1 MVPEGHNMRQG
12 RHPTIL
18 LRATLGGM
26 LSLCYPRG
34 MLPLWFIISPSPV
47 PGSPSP
53 VVYKVQRTS
62 AGLFTGSILQNG
74 VDFSSLSASH
84 QIRHEP

>member
-1 MVPEGHNMRQG
+1 MVSEGHNMRQG

-18 LRATLGGM
+18 LRATLGGHAIFV
-26 LSLCYPRG
+26 
-34 MLPLWFIISPSPV
+34 LPKGHATFVVYYLPV
-47 PGSPSP
+47 PGPPSP

-84 QIRHEP
+84 QIRHQP

>member
-47 PGSPSP
+47 PRPRS
-53 VVYKVQRTS
+53 
-62 AGLFTGSILQNG
+62 FTRCNALLP
-74 VDFSSLSASH
+74 DFSPD
-84 QIRHEP
+84 QFCKMV